1 MSLFRPLIV
10 AVLVG
15 VAVLIAITALSDDVT
30 DRVRTET
37 PTGSTWVTGNG
48 DNVVIT
54 P

>member
-1 MSLFRPLIV
+1 MNLFRPLIV
-10 AVLVG
+10 AVLIGIG
-15 VAVLIAITALSDDVT
+15 VLVTIAALSDDAA